1 MDNKEILGWFNHR
14 VYPTMAVFI
23 GYFMFF
29 APVLAFIGLQQSD
42 YATALMI
49 VSVVVG
55 LFTLLMTWGLI
66 GDMKT
71 LASCMSRELAESP
84 WGKSFKGFAAFGI
97 IFTLFIV
104 GVVIAHAMILF
115 ANDKGFEGERGSHGS
130 DTRSSGA
137 EQRRSWSPWDWQPHR

>member
-1 MDNKEILGWFNHR
+1 MDNKEILGWANHR
-14 VYPTMAVFI
+14 VYPTMAAFI

-49 VSVVVG
+49 LSVVVG

-71 LASCMSRELAESP
+71 LASCMSPELAESP
-84 WGKSFKGFAAFGI
+84 WGKSFKGLAAFGI
-97 IFTLFIV
+97 VFSFFIV
-104 GVVIAHAMILF
+104 GVVIVHAM
-115 ANDKGFEGERGSHGS
+115 N
-130 DTRSSGA
+130 
-137 EQRRSWSPWDWQPHR
+137 

>member
-55 LFTLLMTWGLI
+55 LFTLVMTWGLI

-71 LASCMSRELAESP
+71 LVSCMSPELAESP

-97 IFTLFIV
+97 VFSLFIV
-104 GVVIAHAMILF
+104 GIVIAHAMILF
-115 ANDKGFEGERGSHGS
+115 G
-130 DTRSSGA
+130 
-137 EQRRSWSPWDWQPHR
+137 